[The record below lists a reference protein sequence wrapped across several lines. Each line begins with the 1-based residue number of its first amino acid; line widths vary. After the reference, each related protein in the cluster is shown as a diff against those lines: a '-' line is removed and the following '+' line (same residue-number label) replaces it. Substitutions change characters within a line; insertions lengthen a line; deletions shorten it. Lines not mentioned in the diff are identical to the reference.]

1 MFATTIKGESR
12 IWALGALAPL
22 KVLPVI
28 LKKIPLVRTRDAYAL
43 SVAQAELKA
52 PQFGH
57 QAQTLQPDA
66 VLKQGQIKLS

>member
-1 MFATTIKGESR
+1 MFATIIKGESL

-52 PQFGH
+52 P
-57 QAQTLQPDA
+57 
-66 VLKQGQIKLS
+66 

>member
-52 PQFGH
+52 PQFG